1 VARPRQLDLFG
12 SGAEPAVPATGADA
26 AVAPLPPGL
35 PDLAA
40 LRALAAR
47 LPPELRFG
55 TCSWAFPGWT
65 GLVYASERRANELAH
80 DGLAEY
86 ARHPLLRTVEID
98 RSYYA
103 PIPAADFDRYA
114 SQLPPGFRCA
124 LKAPAAVTS
133 IQLPHKREVRP
144 NPDFLNAA
152 RLEDEL
158 IGPAHRALG
167 AHLGPL
173 ILEFPAPRFPLELPP
188 RAFAEQ
194 LDEFLGRLPTGFDY
208 AVELR
213 HLAWMSAPYR
223 QVLARHR
230 VAHVCSYWSHM
241 PRPAAQERAVP
252 MDGARFLLIR
262 LLLPPGARYEAQKDA
277 FEPFDRLHAPDP
289 AMRREVVALCR
300 AALARGLPAWV
311 LVNNKAEGSSPL
323 TVRALAEALAGA
335 PQP

>member
-1 VARPRQLDLFG
+1 MGAASDGTHRP
-12 SGAEPAVPATGADA
+12 AD
-26 AVAPLPPGL
+26 L

-47 LPPELRFG
+47 LPGDVRFG
-55 TCSWAFPGWT
+55 TCSWAFPGWA
-65 GLVYASERRANELAH
+65 GLVYSRERKASDLAH

-86 ARHPLLRTVEID
+86 SRHPLLRTVEID

-103 PIPAADFDRYA
+103 PVPEADFDRYA

-152 RLEDEL
+152 RLEEEL
-158 IGPAHRALG
+158 IGPAHRCFAG
-167 AHLGPL
+167 HLGPL

-194 LDEFLGRLPTGFDY
+194 LDEFLGRLPAGFDY

-213 HLAWMSAPYR
+213 HPAWLSPLYR

-230 VAHVCSYWSHM
+230 VAHVYSYWSHM

-252 MDGARFLLIR
+252 MDGARFLLVR

-300 AALARGLPAWV
+300 AALARRLPAYV
-311 LVNNKAEGSSPL
+311 LVNTKAEGSSPL
-323 TVRALAEALAGA
+323 TIRGLAEALAATGA
-335 PQP
+335 P

>member
-1 VARPRQLDLFG
+1 MGAASDGTHRP
-12 SGAEPAVPATGADA
+12 AD
-26 AVAPLPPGL
+26 L

-47 LPPELRFG
+47 LPGDVRFG
-55 TCSWAFPGWT
+55 TCSWAFPGWA
-65 GLVYASERRANELAH
+65 GLVYSRERKASDLAH
-80 DGLAEY
+80 EGLAEY
-86 ARHPLLRTVEID
+86 SRHPLLRTVEID

-103 PIPAADFDRYA
+103 PVPEADFDRYA

-152 RLEDEL
+152 RLEEEL
-158 IGPAHRALG
+158 IGPAHRCFAG
-167 AHLGPL
+167 HLGPL

-194 LDEFLGRLPTGFDY
+194 LDEFLGRLPAGFDY

-213 HLAWMSAPYR
+213 HPAWLSPLYR

-230 VAHVCSYWSHM
+230 VAHVYSYWSHM

-252 MDGARFLLIR
+252 MDGARFLLVR

-300 AALARGLPAWV
+300 AALARRLPAYV

-323 TVRALAEALAGA
+323 TIRGLAEALAATGA
-335 PQP
+335 P

>member
-1 VARPRQLDLFG
+1 MGAASDGTHRP
-12 SGAEPAVPATGADA
+12 AD
-26 AVAPLPPGL
+26 L

-47 LPPELRFG
+47 LPGDVRFG
-55 TCSWAFPGWT
+55 TCSWAFPGWA
-65 GLVYASERRANELAH
+65 GLVYSRERKASDLAH

-86 ARHPLLRTVEID
+86 SRHPLLRTVEID

-103 PIPAADFDRYA
+103 PVPEADFDRYA

-152 RLEDEL
+152 RLEEEL
-158 IGPAHRALG
+158 VGPAHRCFAG
-167 AHLGPL
+167 HLGPL

-194 LDEFLGRLPTGFDY
+194 LDEFLGRLPAGFDY

-213 HLAWMSAPYR
+213 HPAWLSPLYR
-223 QVLARHR
+223 QVLARHG
-230 VAHVCSYWSHM
+230 VAHVYSYWSHM

-252 MDGARFLLIR
+252 MDGARFLLVR

-300 AALARGLPAWV
+300 AALARRLPAYV

-323 TVRALAEALAGA
+323 TIRGLAEALAATGA
-335 PQP
+335 P